1 MNGDSPG
8 GDVESGDVGSGDVGA
23 PGREAWRLIAELLF
37 SEEAA
42 SRFAA
47 ACAAASLSPPQLK
60 ALVSLQ
66 PGGSEPM
73 SVLAKGWGCDASW
86 VTGIVDGLE
95 ERGYVE
101 RRVLPTDRRVKV
113 VHITEQGEKAKA
125 KALTILH
132 DPPQAMTALDED
144 EQLTLRNL
152 LRKVRGDASGPVGPP
167 Q

>member
-1 MNGDSPG
+1 MNSGSPA
-8 GDVESGDVGSGDVGA
+8 GDVEAGHAEA

-42 SRFAA
+42 ARFAA
-47 ACAAASLSPPQLK
+47 ACTAASLSPPQLK

-101 RRVLPTDRRVKV
+101 RRVLATDRRVKV
-113 VHITEQGEKAKA
+113 VHITELGDKAKA

-132 DPPQAMTALDED
+132 DPPPAMTALDD
-144 EQLTLRNL
+144 DDQLALRDL
-152 LRKVRGDASGPVGPP
+152 LRKLRGGASSPVGPP